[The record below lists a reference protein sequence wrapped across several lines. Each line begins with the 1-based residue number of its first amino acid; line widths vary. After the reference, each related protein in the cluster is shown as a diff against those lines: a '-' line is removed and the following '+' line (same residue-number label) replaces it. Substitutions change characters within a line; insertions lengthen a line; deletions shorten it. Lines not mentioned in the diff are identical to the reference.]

1 MTINDP
7 TPGIAVTDP
16 PAARRLSPVTPEIPL
31 RVDGE
36 IARQCRED
44 DLGED
49 QTLPPAPNRDVY
61 AVPLN
66 ELLAADSPRLAGED
80 ESHTLRLA
88 EVANQLPPILVH
100 RATMRVIDGMHRV
113 RAAIA
118 AGKHEIQVRFFDGD
132 EDEAFLHAVKE
143 NVTHGLPLSLEDRRA
158 AAQRIII
165 RSPHLSDRAIGRY
178 TGLSDKTVSTI
189 RQRSTAEGAQTSM
202 RVGMDGRARPLHSF
216 EGRQRAV
223 ELWTARPD
231 ASLREVA
238 AIAGVSVG
246 TAHDVRKRMERGEDP
261 ILFRQ
266 AGGRQGGN
274 SKDALPSRG
283 MAARRRPRDVSNFDP
298 RPMLESLVQDLRAV
312 LRLAQGRTEAP
323 TAVILD
329 GRTLQSSPESGARAG
344 YDGAKKRRGS
354 KVHIAVDTLG
364 HVLALCVTAANEQER
379 AQVDALARQVQAV
392 TGATVELAYVDQGYT
407 GDQPAADAQAHGI
420 RLEVIKLPE
429 ARRGFVLLPRRWVV
443 ERSFA
448 WAARFRRLAR
458 DYERLPET
466 LAGLHFVAFATLML
480 SNVVDVMVQSS

>member
-165 RSPHLSDRAIGRY
+165 RSPYLSDRAIGRY

-298 RPMLESLVQDLRAV
+298 RPMLESLVQDPAIR
-312 LRLAQGRTEAP
+312 
-323 TAVILD
+323 
-329 GRTLQSSPESGARAG
+329 QSESGR
-344 YDGAKKRRGS
+344 DLLRWL
-354 KVHIAVDTLG
+354 HG
-364 HVLALCVTAANEQER
+364 HVLRGADVSQIVEAVPPHRTES
-379 AQVDALARQVQAV
+379 VVALAEHCAGVWHRIADSLAAEGKDDDQS
-392 TGATVELAYVDQGYT
+392 GAA
-407 GDQPAADAQAHGI
+407 
-420 RLEVIKLPE
+420 
-429 ARRGFVLLPRRWVV
+429 
-443 ERSFA
+443 
-448 WAARFRRLAR
+448 
-458 DYERLPET
+458 
-466 LAGLHFVAFATLML
+466 
-480 SNVVDVMVQSS
+480 